1 MAKKVDPKGKGADK
15 GKSAKTAP
23 SKGVKAKKKSW
34 TKVKVK
40 DKLNNAVFLDAK
52 SWENISKTAPKL
64 QALTISIIADK
75 YKVNGSV
82 ARRILTELHS
92 KGLIRQA
99 GDHHAKFT
107 LYAGTQYAAKAPE
120 PAKGGAKGGAD
131 AKAAKGAAKEAKAD
145 AKAVAATTEEKQ

>member
-1 MAKKVDPKGKGADK
+1 MAKKVDPKGKGKDA

-64 QALTISIIADK
+64 QALTVSIIADK

-99 GDHHAKFT
+99 GDHHSKFT

-120 PAKGGAKGGAD
+120 PVKGAKAQD
-131 AKAAKGAAKEAKAD
+131 AKAAKGAAKDAKAD
-145 AKAVAATTEEKQ
+145 AKDAKADAKVAVE

>member
-1 MAKKVDPKGKGADK
+1 MAKKVDPKGKGKDA

-120 PAKGGAKGGAD
+120 PVKGGAKD
-131 AKAAKGAAKEAKAD
+131 AKAAKGAAKD
-145 AKAVAATTEEKQ
+145 AKAEAKDAKIVAAVTEEKQ